1 MDGGQ
6 IDGILHGWVFHA
18 NVEAF
23 FIMDGGQIDDI
34 LYKAGLKRSF

>member
-1 MDGGQ
+1 MEFYMAEFFM
-6 IDGILHGWVFHA
+6 LML
-18 NVEAF
+18 ELF